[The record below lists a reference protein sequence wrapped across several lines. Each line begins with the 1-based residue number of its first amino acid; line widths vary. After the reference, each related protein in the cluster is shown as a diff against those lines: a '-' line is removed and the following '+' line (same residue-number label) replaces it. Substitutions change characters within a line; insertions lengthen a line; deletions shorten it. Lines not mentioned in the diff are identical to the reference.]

1 MIQAMYNG
9 VSGLRA
15 HKTQMD
21 VISDNIANVNTTGYK
36 ASRVYFRQVLSQT
49 LRGATGPQ
57 AGGVGG
63 TNPMQIGL
71 GTGVGSIETSQ
82 LQGSLIAT
90 GKPSDVAI
98 EGNGFLMLTD
108 GHATFYTRDGALQLD
123 GSGSLVSSGSGLKL
137 LGWSAD
143 PVTGAIDTSV
153 PISPSSVLRLPV
165 GSLAVARQ
173 TGNVSYGGNLNG
185 SAQAGE
191 SYVTSVQIY
200 DSLGAPHTLTV
211 TFTKTANAGEWAWEA
226 SSPDAA
232 PGTVPGS
239 GTVQFDSSGRATI
252 GTGTVS
258 LVLATNTGAV
268 SPVNATLSFAEVT
281 QLAGETTV
289 SASEQDGLPI
299 GVLQNFT
306 IGRDGIVSGVFSN
319 GMTQFLGQ
327 VSLAQ
332 FNNPSGLAKSG
343 NNLLT
348 ATPNSGVAVIG
359 APMTGGFGRL
369 SAGFLES
376 SNVDLATEF
385 AEMIVAQRGFQANSR
400 IITTSDELLQE
411 LVQLKR

>member
-36 ASRVYFRQVLSQT
+36 ASRVCFREMLSQT
-49 LRGATGPQ
+49 LRGATEPQ
-57 AGGVGG
+57 ATGVGG

-71 GTGVGSIETSQ
+71 GTSVGSIEATQ

-90 GKPSDVAI
+90 GKPTDVAI

-108 GHATFYTRDGALQLD
+108 GHAKFFTRDGALQLD
-123 GSGSLVSSGSGLKL
+123 GSGSLVSAGTGLKL

-143 PVTGAIDTSV
+143 PVTGAIDTSL
-153 PISPSSVLRLPV
+153 PITPASVLQLPV
-165 GSLAVARQ
+165 GRLAMARQ
-173 TGNVSYGGNLNG
+173 TSSVTYGGNLNAMAEPG
-185 SAQAGE
+185 DSQL
-191 SYVTSVQIY
+191 TTVQIY
-200 DSLGAPHTLTV
+200 DTLGVPHTLSV
-211 TFTKTANAGEWAWEA
+211 TFTKTANNSEWAWEA
-226 SSPDAA
+226 TSPDAA
-232 PGTVPGS
+232 PGTVAGS

-252 GTGTVS
+252 PSGSIS
-258 LVLATNTGAV
+258 LVLASSNGATN
-268 SPVNATLSFAEVT
+268 PLNATLSFGRVT

-289 SASEQDGLPI
+289 SATEQDGLPM
-299 GVLQNFT
+299 GVLNSFT
-306 IGRDGIVSGVFSN
+306 IGKNGIISGVFSN
-319 GMTQFLGQ
+319 GLTQFLGQ
-327 VSLAQ
+327 ISLAQ
-332 FNNPSGLAKSG
+332 FNNPSGLAKAG

-348 ATPNSGVAVIG
+348 ATPNSGLAEIG
-359 APMTGGFGRL
+359 PPMTGGLGHL

-385 AEMIVAQRGFQANSR
+385 ADMIVAQRGFQANSR
-400 IITTSDELLQE
+400 IITASDELLQE